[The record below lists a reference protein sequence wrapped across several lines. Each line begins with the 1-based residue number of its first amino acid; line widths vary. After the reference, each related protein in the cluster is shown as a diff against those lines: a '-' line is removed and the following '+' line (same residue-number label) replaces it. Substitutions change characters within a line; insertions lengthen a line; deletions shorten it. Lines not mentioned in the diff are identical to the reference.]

1 MNPITAPRAMAISAF
16 ISLDRSSVRWST
28 SVMADG
34 DGSPGRPRSPPGRM
48 RLSDI
53 RWLVRATV
61 TGGSDR
67 RRGRRF
73 ATVAC
78 GGIAVL
84 RPAIEMPPP
93 AIAVLRD
100 VVAVLR
106 HVVAVPRHVVAVPRH
121 VVAVRR
127 DVVDMLG

>member
-1 MNPITAPRAMAISAF
+1 MNPITAPSAMAISAF

-28 SVMADG
+28 SVIVDG
-34 DGSPGRPRSPPGRM
+34 EGPPGRPRSPPGRM

-84 RPAIEMPPP
+84 RHAIDRLRPAI
-93 AIAVLRD
+93 
-100 VVAVLR
+100 AVLR
-106 HVVAVPRHVVAVPRH
+106 HVVAVLRHAVE
-121 VVAVRR
+121 A
-127 DVVDMLG
+127 